1 MHFPHRADGFRA
13 QQFDDSPIIVAGV
26 NLRTHLRDELFA
38 PGQFGDG
45 AALGYCACQWLFAI
59 NVQSMVQPGGGC
71 DGVGMIRSADDER
84 IELFAP
90 DHSSEIYIPA
100 GTRKS
105 ASFVGEEVTVHVTQ

>member
-1 MHFPHRADGFRA
+1 
-13 QQFDDSPIIVAGV
+13 
-26 NLRTHLRDELFA
+26 
-38 PGQFGDG
+38 
-45 AALGYCACQWLFAI
+45 
-59 NVQSMVQPGGGC
+59 MVQPGGGC

-84 IELFAP
+84 IELFAR

>member
-1 MHFPHRADGFRA
+1 MQP
-13 QQFDDSPIIVAGV
+13 
-26 NLRTHLRDELFA
+26 
-38 PGQFGDG
+38 
-45 AALGYCACQWLFAI
+45 
-59 NVQSMVQPGGGC
+59 MVQPRGGC

-90 DHSSEIYIPA
+90 DHASEIYIPA